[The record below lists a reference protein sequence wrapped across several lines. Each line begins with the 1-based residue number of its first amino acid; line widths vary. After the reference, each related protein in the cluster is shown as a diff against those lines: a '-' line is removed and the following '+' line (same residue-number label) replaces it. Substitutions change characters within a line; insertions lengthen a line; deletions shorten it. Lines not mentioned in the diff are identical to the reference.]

1 MKMRKKN
8 DTAVYSTG
16 TKVIRFLVV
25 LLMSFV
31 AFLTLYPIFYV
42 VLGAFKKNQELL
54 TGGINIFPSEW
65 IVQNFIDAWNS
76 ANFADQE
83 NISCLCSSRRDEH
96 NAPERRIHMDFYRQ
110 FKQWTQCYRS
120 YIYKHKCHK
129 QTIDQFLAPEIF
141 TGKYISCHACDN

>member
-1 MKMRKKN
+1 MQPRGAAIYKKLKKIMEKEQP
-8 DTAVYSTG
+8 D
-16 TKVIRFLVV
+16 VIVCTHPMCV
-25 LLMSFV
+25 K
-31 AFLTLYPIFYV
+31 A
-42 VLGAFKKNQELL
+42 
-54 TGGINIFPSEW
+54 
-65 IVQNFIDAWNS
+65 
-76 ANFADQE
+76 

>member
-42 VLGAFKKNQELL
+42 VY
-54 TGGINIFPSEW
+54 W
-65 IVQNFIDAWNS
+65 HID
-76 ANFADQE
+76 F
-83 NISCLCSSRRDEH
+83 
-96 NAPERRIHMDFYRQ
+96 
-110 FKQWTQCYRS
+110 
-120 YIYKHKCHK
+120 
-129 QTIDQFLAPEIF
+129 
-141 TGKYISCHACDN
+141 